1 LCAADRRKSHR
12 LHGDI
17 EPGKCIAID
26 RDVQLKS
33 HIQLVASLH
42 ARLRGDFEESF
53 VTPSRANLTLPQTVQ
68 FQLWLTFV
76 MLFGGPNAL
85 TPEAARSPCGG
96 TLDGF
101 PTNSR
106 QALQGCIAVSKE
118 LFRGIDGPC
127 RVLVG
132 PLDRPAL
139 RRLDGI
145 RAGGIVADTVR
156 MLHLDSAANHRGAP
170 VDLRAGVLAA
180 TFTKLPRIDVETLA
194 VELHGRL
201 QKVALFIVALDKLH
215 LPRRVLTYVHQL
227 VPVVADATDEEK
239 SFLVDLGLNLIE
251 GEPRIA
257 VSTGPHRGLR
267 RYPGGILACNT

>member
-1 LCAADRRKSHR
+1 M
-12 LHGDI
+12 
-17 EPGKCIAID
+17 
-26 RDVQLKS
+26 
-33 HIQLVASLH
+33 
-42 ARLRGDFEESF
+42 
-53 VTPSRANLTLPQTVQ
+53 Q

-145 RAGGIVADTVR
+145 RTSGIVAENVR

-170 VDLRAGVLAA
+170 VDLRGA
-180 TFTKLPRIDVETLA
+180 
-194 VELHGRL
+194 
-201 QKVALFIVALDKLH
+201 
-215 LPRRVLTYVHQL
+215 Y
-227 VPVVADATDEEK
+227 
-239 SFLVDLGLNLIE
+239 
-251 GEPRIA
+251 
-257 VSTGPHRGLR
+257 
-267 RYPGGILACNT
+267 

>member
-1 LCAADRRKSHR
+1 
-12 LHGDI
+12 
-17 EPGKCIAID
+17 
-26 RDVQLKS
+26 
-33 HIQLVASLH
+33 
-42 ARLRGDFEESF
+42 
-53 VTPSRANLTLPQTVQ
+53 VQ

-106 QALQGCIAVSKE
+106 QALQGCIAVSKQ
-118 LFRGIDGPC
+118 LFGGIEARSPC
-127 RVLVG
+127 RVLVA
-132 PLDRPAL
+132 PLARLAL

-145 RAGGIVADTVR
+145 RAGGIVAETVR
-156 MLHLDSAANHRGAP
+156 ILHLDSAADRGAP

-180 TFTKLPRIDVETLA
+180 TFTKLPHIDVEPLV
-194 VELHGRL
+194 VELQGRL
-201 QKVALFIVALDKLH
+201 QKAALLVVALDKLH